1 MKRIISLLIAA
12 FVLAFA
18 FAGCADSGN
27 ESSLPAA
34 SSPAESSS
42 ANESSADAAEKTVV
56 RLAGMKGPT
65 SIGLVGLL
73 EENANGKTQNDYVF
87 SLHGAATE
95 IVPLLTKGELDIAAV
110 PANLASTL
118 YNNTDGAVKLLAVNN
133 LGVVYIVAKNENIA
147 SVADLRGKTIYATGK
162 GSTPEIALRHILSGN
177 GIDPDKDVTVEY
189 RDEASAILPELVNN
203 ESAIAML
210 PQPYVTV
217 AASQVEGLETVIDLN
232 AEWEKLNPD
241 CGLVT
246 GVIVVRSEFAEANPD
261 AVKAFLSEYKN
272 SVEVVLNDVPA
283 AAQLV
288 AKHGIFEKAAVMEKA
303 IPKCNITYI
312 AGEDMKTPVNKY
324 LGVSYEQNPKSVG
337 GKLPEDDFF
346 YIAE

>member
-1 MKRIISLLIAA
+1 MKKILAILLSA
-12 FVLAFA
+12 VLLLLPLTA
-18 FAGCADSGN
+18 CQNKVEDN
-27 ESSLPAA
+27 NSSQ
-34 SSPAESSS
+34 SSVSETSKPV
-42 ANESSADAAEKTVV
+42 EKVTV

-73 EENANGKTQNDYVF
+73 EDNAGGKTENKYEF
-87 SLHGAATE
+87 SLHGQPTE
-95 IVPLLTKGELDIAAV
+95 IVTKLTKGELDIAAV
-110 PANLASTL
+110 PANLASTR
-118 YNNTDGAVKLLAVNN
+118 YNNTQGKVQLLAVNN
-133 LGVVYIVAKNENIA
+133 LGVVYIVAKNEKIS
-147 SVADLRGKTIYATGK
+147 SVADLKGKTIYATGK

-189 RDEASAILPELVNN
+189 RDEADAILPELVKN

-217 AASQVEGLETVIDLN
+217 ASTKVEGLETVIDLN

-246 GVIVVRSEFAEANPD
+246 GVIVVRKEFAEANPD
-261 AVKAFLSEYKN
+261 AVKTFLKEYKA
-272 SVEVVLNDVPA
+272 SVDTVLNDVPA

-288 AKHGIFEKAAVMEKA
+288 AKHGIFDNAAVIEKA

-312 AGEDMKTPVNKY
+312 AGEEMKAPVKKY
-324 LGVSYEQNPKSVG
+324 LGVSYEQDPKSVG
-337 GKLPEDDFF
+337 GKLPEDDFY

>member
-1 MKRIISLLIAA
+1 MKKALALILAA
-12 FVLAFA
+12 FMLAFA
-18 FAGCADSGN
+18 LVGCVDNGG
-27 ESSLPAA
+27 
-34 SSPAESSS
+34 
-42 ANESSADAAEKTVV
+42 ESSAPASSTSSSNAETESKSDIAEIPVV

-73 EENANGKTQNDYVF
+73 EEDSKDNTQNDYEF

-118 YNNTDGAVKLLAVNN
+118 YNNTNGAIKLLAVNN
-133 LGVVYIVAKNENIA
+133 LGVVYIVAKNESIS
-147 SVADLRGKTIYATGK
+147 SVEDLRGKTIYATGK

-177 GIDPDKDVTVEY
+177 GIDPDKDVTIEY
-189 RDEASAILPELVNN
+189 RDEASAVLPELVKN

-217 AASQVEGLETVIDLN
+217 ASAQVEGLETVIDLN

-246 GVIVVRSEFAEANPD
+246 GVIVVRKEFAEKNPE
-261 AVKAFLSEYKN
+261 AVKAFLKEYKA
-272 SVEVVLNDVPA
+272 SVDFVLGDVPA

-312 AGEDMKTPVNKY
+312 AGEDMKAPVNKY
-324 LGVSYEQNPKSVG
+324 LGVSYEQNPKSIG

>member
-1 MKRIISLLIAA
+1 MKKIISLLLC
-12 FVLAFA
+12 FVLMLVPLAS
-18 FAGCADSGN
+18 CETSGN
-27 ESSLPAA
+27 DNSNA
-34 SSPAESSS
+34 SNAS
-42 ANESSADAAEKTVV
+42 AAETEKVTV

-73 EENANGKTQNDYVF
+73 EENEKETTKNKYEF

-95 IVPLLTKGELDIAAV
+95 IVPKLTKGELDIAAV

-118 YNNTDGAVKLLAVNN
+118 YNNTEGKVQLLAVNN
-133 LGVVYIVAKNENIA
+133 LGVVYIVAKNENIE
-147 SVADLRGKTIYATGK
+147 SVADLKGKTIFATGK

-177 GIDPDKDVTVEY
+177 GIDPDKDVTIEF
-189 RDEASAILPELVNN
+189 RDEASAVLPELVKND
-203 ESAIAML
+203 SAVAML

-217 AASQVEGLETVIDLN
+217 ASAQVEGLKTVIDLN

-246 GVIVVRSEFAEANPD
+246 GVIVVRKEFADNNPD
-261 AVKAFLSEYKN
+261 AVKAFLDEYKA
-272 SVEVVLNDVPA
+272 SVNTVLNDVPG

-312 AGEDMKTPVNKY
+312 AGEDMKAPVSKY
-324 LGVSYEQNPKSVG
+324 LGVSYEQNPKSIG
-337 GKLPEDDFF
+337 GKLPDDGF
-346 YIAE
+346 YYIP